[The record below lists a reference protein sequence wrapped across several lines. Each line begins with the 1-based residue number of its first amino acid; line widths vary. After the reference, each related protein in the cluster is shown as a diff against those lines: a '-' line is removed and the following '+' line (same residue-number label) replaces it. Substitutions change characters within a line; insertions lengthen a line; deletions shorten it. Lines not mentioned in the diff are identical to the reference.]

1 MLRETGDLPARTD
14 VLILGAGIAGHCA
27 ALAAAEAGAEVLLLE
42 KSGQPGGSS
51 AIAGGGFAFCGT
63 DLQAAAGISDDIA
76 AYRADLFASGRGKNN
91 PVLVDAFLHNQLAAY
106 GLLRASGVKFA
117 LHPKNT
123 RLHMTGTSRAV
134 THLHMAVQAHPQITF
149 FSRSTGIRLHRTA
162 DRRVDA
168 AHILYG
174 DQEAIVQAAGGVI
187 LATGG
192 FSRSRE
198 LLAIYAPELAGG
210 VKHGGV
216 GNTGDGLVMASDLGA
231 SHADLGHVTGSFGGG
246 IRNYPNVVEA
256 SNEVPP
262 LIFSFLEGGMMV
274 NRDGVRFCDEG
285 QSYKRVS
292 ADGMKQPG
300 GLGFQIFDERLMAK
314 SLDDTSVN
322 NYREGV
328 VGGYIQTAG
337 SIAELA
343 ATVGIDPMVLVQTID
358 RYNRDARAGHD
369 TEFGRKTGLRPI
381 DQPPF
386 YIAATANA
394 ITSTYGGIVTDERM
408 AVLDWFGERIEGLYA
423 AGEVVG
429 GFHGAGYYSAS
440 SLASSATFGMLAG
453 RAAARAVVEPLL
465 AGAIV

>member
-1 MLRETGDLPARTD
+1 MLRETGDLPSGTD
-14 VLILGAGIAGHCA
+14 VLVLGAGIAGHCA
-27 ALAAAEAGAEVLLLE
+27 ALAAADAGARVLLLE

-63 DLQAAAGISDDIA
+63 DLQIAAGVEDSLPD
-76 AYRADLFASGRGKNN
+76 YRADLFASGRGKNN
-91 PVLVDAFLHNQLAAY
+91 PALVDAFLRHQLEAY
-106 GLLRASGVKFA
+106 GLLCARGVKFA
-117 LHPKNT
+117 LHPKNK
-123 RLHMTGTSRAV
+123 RLHMTGTGRAV
-134 THLHMAVQAHPQITF
+134 TNLHMAALAHPRIEF
-149 FSRSTGIRLHRTA
+149 FTRSTGIRLHRSA
-162 DRRVDA
+162 DRRVEA

-174 DQEAIVQAAGGVI
+174 DREAVVEAAGGVV

-210 VKHGGV
+210 VTHGGV

-231 SHADLGHVTGSFGGG
+231 GHADLGHVTGSFGGA
-246 IRNYPNVVEA
+246 IRNYPHAVET

-262 LIFSFLEGGMMV
+262 LIFAFLEGAIMV
-274 NRDGVRFCDEG
+274 NRDGRRFCDEG
-285 QSYKRVS
+285 QNYKRLS
-292 ADGMKQPG
+292 AVGMKQPDG
-300 GLGFQIFDERLMAK
+300 IGFQIFDERLMGR

-328 VGGYIQTAG
+328 IGGYIQTAAG
-337 SIAELA
+337 IAELA
-343 ATVGIDPMVLVQTID
+343 ATVGIDPATLEATLA
-358 RYNRDARAGHD
+358 RYNADARGGED
-369 TEFGRKTGLRPI
+369 GEFGRTTGLRPI
-381 DQPPF
+381 DQPPY

-394 ITSTYGGIVTDERM
+394 ITSTYGGIATDETM
-408 AVLDWFGERIEGLYA
+408 AVLDWFGEPIAGLYA

-453 RAAARAVVEPLL
+453 RAAARAVVEPAL
-465 AGAIV
+465 AGAA